1 MILITRPVD
10 DANNMQ
16 EILSRKG
23 YEVLVEP
30 MLTIKKTLPKIAE
43 AQHYITTSNNAD
55 HAVVANSN
63 HLQIPD
69 HGNTAGELVEHII
82 SNYTPQDGKFI
93 YLRGNQITLDIKAA
107 LKDAG
112 FEADEVVVYKSA
124 APDKFSDDFTHN
136 VYKIQIA
143 TFFSAQSLEN
153 FMALV
158 KKHNLK
164 EAVKGIKLLALSE
177 KIAQKANKYDWKG
190 IFVSDLPN
198 QQSLIEKLE
207 EIL

>member
-1 MILITRPVD
+1 
-10 DANNMQ
+10 
-16 EILSRKG
+16 
-23 YEVLVEP
+23 
-30 MLTIKKTLPKIAE
+30 
-43 AQHYITTSNNAD
+43 
-55 HAVVANSN
+55 
-63 HLQIPD
+63 LQIPD

-124 APDKFSDDFTHN
+124 APDKFSDDFMHN
-136 VYKIQIA
+136 IYKIRIA